1 VIDGSFRRKIKTLPE
16 LIGAIGPRPRPEP
29 VVMCHGTF
37 DLVHPGHIRHLLYAK
52 SKASKL
58 LVGLTC
64 DAHINKAHNRP
75 FVPEELRAMNLAA
88 LECVDYVLIDREP
101 TPLVNIAAIQ
111 PDYFVKGYEY
121 IGDGLH
127 PKSADEKTV
136 VESYG
141 GEMIFSPG
149 DVVYSSSAIIESEP
163 PNIAIEKLLVLLES
177 EGLTL
182 GSLRDVLD
190 RLAGPSVHV
199 IGDTIVDS
207 ITQTSLIGAAGKTP
221 TFSVR
226 YEGQKRFVGGAGVVA
241 KHLEAAGAKVTYST
255 VLGNDDAKNF
265 VLEDLAATS
274 INVNALI
281 DRTRPTTVKDAIV
294 AGGYRLLKIDTL
306 DNRAISD
313 KLLRKLTKSISSTP
327 ADVVLF
333 SDFRHGIF
341 NSNDIPT
348 LIKSIPKGVFQVAD
362 SQVASRWGN
371 ILDFKGFDLI
381 TPNEREARFALGDQ
395 DTVIR
400 PLGTRLFVEA
410 RCRNL
415 IIKMGERGLMSFRH
429 IENEGANGE
438 VAVAPRSFFGVDSF
452 VDRLVDPVG
461 AGDALL
467 AYATLALFTTG
478 NAVVAAVLGAMA
490 AAVECERDGNIPVT
504 PRDVCEKITAS
515 ERRARLA

>member
-1 VIDGSFRRKIKTLPE
+1 MIDGSFRRKIKTLSE
-16 LIGAIGPRPRPEP
+16 LVETIGPRPRQEA

-37 DLVHPGHIRHLLYAK
+37 DLVHPGHIRHLMYAK

-58 LVGLTC
+58 LVSLTC
-64 DAHINKAHNRP
+64 DAHITKAHNRP

-88 LECVDYVLIDREP
+88 LECVDYVVIDREP
-101 TPLVNIAAIQ
+101 TPLSSIAKIQ

-121 IGDGLH
+121 VGGGLH
-127 PKSADEKTV
+127 PKSAEEKSI

-163 PNIAIEKLLVLLES
+163 PNISTEKLLVLLES
-177 EGLTL
+177 EGI
-182 GSLRDVLD
+182 SLDDLHNVLD
-190 RLAGPSVHV
+190 RLAGPTVHV
-199 IGDTIVDS
+199 VGDTIVDS
-207 ITQTSLIGAAGKTP
+207 ITQTSLIGATGKTP

-226 YEGQKRFVGGAGVVA
+226 YEGSKKFVGGAGVVA
-241 KHLEAAGAKVTYST
+241 KHMESAGAKVIYST
-255 VLGNDDAKNF
+255 VLGDDSAKDF
-265 VLEDLAATS
+265 VLQDLAATT
-274 INVNALI
+274 INVNALV
-281 DRTRPTTVKDAIV
+281 DRTRPTTIKDAIV

-313 KLLRKLTKSISSTP
+313 NLLQQLTNSISKTP
-327 ADVVLF
+327 ADIVLF

-341 NSNDIPT
+341 NSNNIPI
-348 LIKSIPKGVFQVAD
+348 LIDAIPENTFRVAD

-400 PLGTRLFVEA
+400 PLGTRLFIEA
-410 RCRNL
+410 HCRNL
-415 IIKMGERGLMSFRH
+415 IIKMGERGLMAFRQ
-429 IENEGANGE
+429 APGE
-438 VAVAPRSFFGVDSF
+438 VAEGDLAAPRSFFNVDSF
-452 VDRLVDPVG
+452 VDRLIDPVG

-467 AYATLALFTTG
+467 AYATLALYITG
-478 NAVVAAVLGAMA
+478 NVVVASVLGAMA
-490 AAVECERDGNIPVT
+490 AAVECERDGNVPVT
-504 PRDVCEKITAS
+504 PRDVRAKLDVYK
-515 ERRARLA
+515 RRAHLA